1 MDAEKV
7 MEERRRAA
15 SMPSYLRI
23 SNNLKAI
30 NDAFGFTEGDEV
42 LRSLAAVLE
51 RSVTE
56 EECYAR
62 VSADRFVLLLRY
74 GGWGRIGRAR
84 QASAGK
90 WKKWAEKYKK
100 RPYSISMIF
109 GVYIVQ
115 DAEKFETS
123 LAMDFAIM
131 RAGMRKA
138 TRAAQTVC
146 MTKRCVGKNCARGI
160 YPIL

>member
-1 MDAEKV
+1 
-7 MEERRRAA
+7 
-15 SMPSYLRI
+15 MPSYLRI

-74 GGWGRIGRAR
+74 GGWEKLTRAR

-90 WKKWAEKYKK
+90 WKNGPKNTK

-123 LAMDFAIM
+123 LAMDFAII
-131 RAGMRKA
+131 RAGMRKT
-138 TRAAQTVC
+138 TRAAQTVL
-146 MTKRCVGKNCARGI
+146 I
-160 YPIL
+160 